1 MVTATRELGR
11 TGLAVSPLGL
21 GAIQVGDPALP
32 EVEAA
37 RVLHSALDS
46 GVRLIDSARA
56 YGLSEERIGRH
67 LAARRAEFVLSTKVG
82 YGVPGRVDWTWD
94 CIVEGVDAARSRLA
108 TDVIDVVHLHSCPLE
123 TLRRGEVVD
132 ALLSCVARGQVR
144 AAAYSGD
151 GPALEYALASGAFAV
166 LQASLNLC
174 DQAARPV
181 IAAAAA
187 RGIGI
192 LVKRPLAGRP
202 WAAPRPGADEA
213 ECDYRERFPRWRA
226 TAGLEPANWET
237 LGLRFA
243 AWEPGVSCCLVGGRN
258 PAHLADN
265 LRTVGEGPLA
275 LDEHRRVIEGWQA
288 HGQEWP
294 GRI

>member
-1 MVTATRELGR
+1 VTRELGR
-11 TGLAVSPLGL
+11 TGLSVPVLGL

-32 EVEAA
+32 DADAA
-37 RVLHSALDS
+37 RLLHTALDA
-46 GVRLIDSARA
+46 GAGLVDTARA

-67 LAARRAEFVLSTKVG
+67 LATRRSEFVLSTKVG
-82 YGVPGRVDWTWD
+82 YGVPGRADWTWD
-94 CIVEGVDAARSRLA
+94 CIVEGVEAARARLA
-108 TDVIDVVHLHSCPLE
+108 SEVIDIVHLHSCPLE

-132 ALLSCVARGQVR
+132 ALLHCVARGQVR

-166 LQASLNLC
+166 LQLSLNLC

-181 IAAAAA
+181 IAEAAA

-202 WAAPRPGADEA
+202 WAPTARPDADEA
-213 ECDYRERFPRWRA
+213 ERDYRERFPRWREA
-226 TAGLEPANWET
+226 AGLEPADWEA
-237 LGLRFA
+237 LSLRFA

-258 PAHLADN
+258 PAHLVDN
-265 LRTVGEGPLA
+265 LRRVDEGPLA
-275 LDEHRRVIEGWQA
+275 EDDRRRVIEAWQA
-288 HGQEWP
+288 EGRDWP